1 MFPFAAIF
9 VLAGIGKLFSIPS
22 NPTHGLVLIIP
33 GFILLIPS
41 TIGLNRYD
49 LNSRDKGMVLRIVAV
64 RSTTTVTEI
73 IQETNLD
80 REFILETIKN
90 ALLVKQIYGSL
101 DDDETFIRDVSAR
114 PKSVKDEQIGLDKM
128 SLFGN

>member
-1 MFPFAAIF
+1 MFPFAAFF
-9 VLAGIGKLFSIPS
+9 VLAGIVQLFSNPN

-33 GFILLIPS
+33 GSILLIPS
-41 TIGLNRYD
+41 AVGLNRYD
-49 LNSRDKGMVLRIVAV
+49 LNSRDKQMVLRIVAV

-90 ALLVKQIYGSL
+90 ALLVKLIYGSM
-101 DDDETFIRDVSAR
+101 DDDETFVRDVSAR
-114 PKSVKDEQIGLDKM
+114 PKPVEDEQIGLDKM
-128 SLFGN
+128 GLFGN